1 MVSPHHEALA
11 GFRAE
16 AAELILKA
24 KRSILLVGDAVH
36 TTKSGDAVR
45 ELALKMNCPVIQ
57 TSGGTSYIKGLEDRT
72 SQYVFSD
79 ASIEAVE
86 ASDLVL
92 ALATELGEPH
102 ALRALAT
109 LARRLSAAQVDPG
122 RAGRGGN
129 RRQSPD

>member
-45 ELALKMNCPVIQ
+45 ELAFKMCCPVIQ
-57 TSGGTSYIKGLEDRT
+57 TSGGTSYIRGLEDRT
-72 SQYVFSD
+72 FQYVFSD
-79 ASIEAVE
+79 ASI
-86 ASDLVL
+86 
-92 ALATELGEPH
+92 
-102 ALRALAT
+102 
-109 LARRLSAAQVDPG
+109 ARLTCRWWVTSA
-122 RAGRGGN
+122 RWCRN
-129 RRQSPD
+129 